1 MKLKHWLAAA
11 LILTPLT
18 ATADFVGFR
27 VGGGQWNWSVSGD
40 LRYKSTSINDTFDF
54 KNDLGLK
61 DDKQTFGY
69 IVFEHPIPVLPNI
82 RLSKTNLSTAG
93 TGSITV
99 SKSFGGTTYSTSET
113 LTTSLVLDQTDL
125 ALYYEILDNDIV
137 GFDLGLNLKK
147 ISGNASIV
155 GSTTPKTTADINV
168 TVPMLY
174 AGLQIG
180 LPLTGLSIGA
190 DGSYVGYNGN
200 SMTDV
205 NAYIRYTS
213 DYFLGLEAGVRKI
226 NLTLDDIDNT
236 YGKLDFNGPYIS
248 LFLQF

>member
-11 LILTPLT
+11 LVFTPLT

-27 VGGGQWNWSVSGD
+27 VGGGMWDWNVSGNI
-40 LRYKSTSINDTFDF
+40 RYQSTNSSDSFDF

-61 DDKQTFGY
+61 DDKQSFGY
-69 IVFEHPIPVLPNI
+69 LVFEHPIPVLPNV

-93 TGSITV
+93 TGTITA
-99 SKSFGGTTYSTSET
+99 SKTYGGTTYSSSET
-113 LTTSLVLDQTDL
+113 LTTSLVLNQTDL

-147 ISGNASIV
+147 ISGSADV
-155 GSTTPKTTADINV
+155 TGSSSGKSSAAIDV

-205 NAYIRYTS
+205 NAYLRYTS

-226 NLTLDDIDNT
+226 NLTLDNVSNT
-236 YGKLDFNGPYIS
+236 YGKLDFSGPYLS

>member
-1 MKLKHWLAAA
+1 M
-11 LILTPLT
+11 
-18 ATADFVGFR
+18 ADFVGFR
-27 VGGGQWNWSVSGD
+27 VGGGSWNWNVSGD
-40 LRYKSTSINDTFDF
+40 LRYKSAAINDTFDF

-69 IVFEHPIPVLPNI
+69 VVLEHPIPLLPNI
-82 RLSKTNLSTAG
+82 RISKTNLSTSG

-99 SKSFGGTTYSTSET
+99 SKSFGGVTYSTSDT
-113 LTTSLVLDQTDL
+113 LTTSLVLNQTDL

-147 ISGNASIV
+147 ISGSADV
-155 GSTTPKTTADINV
+155 TGSVSGKTSAPIDV

-190 DGSYVGYNGN
+190 DGSFISYSGN

-205 NAYIRYTS
+205 TAYLRYTS
-213 DYFLGLEAGVRKI
+213 DYFIGLEAGVRKI
-226 NLTLDDIDNT
+226 NLTLDNIKDT
-236 YGKLDFNGPYIS
+236 SGKLDFNGPYIS
-248 LFLQF
+248 LFMQF

>member
-1 MKLKHWLAAA
+1 MKFKHWLLAAS
-11 LILTPLT
+11 LLTPLT
-18 ATADFVGFR
+18 AMADVAGFR
-27 VGGGQWNWSVSGD
+27 IGGGSWNWSVSGD
-40 LRYKSTSINDTFDF
+40 LRYQSTTINDSFDF

-69 IVFEHPIPVLPNI
+69 VVLEHPIPVLPNI
-82 RLSKTNLSTAG
+82 RFSKTNLSTAG
-93 TGSITV
+93 TGTISV

-113 LTTSLVLDQTDL
+113 LTTSLVLDQSDL
-125 ALYYEILDNDIV
+125 ALYYELVDNDLV

-147 ISGNASIV
+147 ISGSASIT
-155 GSTTPKTTADINV
+155 GSTTGKTTANIDV

-174 AGLQIG
+174 AGLEIG

-190 DGSYVGYNGN
+190 DGSYIGYNGN

-205 NAYIRYTS
+205 NAYVRYTS

-226 NLTLDDIDNT
+226 NLTLDNVQNS